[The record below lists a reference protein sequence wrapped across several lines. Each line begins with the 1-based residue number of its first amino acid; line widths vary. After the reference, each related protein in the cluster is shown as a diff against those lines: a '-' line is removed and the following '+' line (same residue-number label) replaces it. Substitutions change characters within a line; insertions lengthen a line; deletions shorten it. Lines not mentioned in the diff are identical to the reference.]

1 MSRILSPQIDV
12 VFKKMFADKNNIGL
26 SRNLLSKILGIEE
39 NDLQDIVVLNPE
51 LLPEEVDQKFSRL
64 DIRAKVAG
72 KNVNIEMQVQNK
84 DDYKSR
90 ALFYW
95 AQLFTSDFK
104 SGQLYSQIP
113 ETITINIVNFKLF
126 KKKSFHS
133 VFRVSD
139 VETGEIL
146 VRASSQWVLLDTL
159 KNRPLAITKRI
170 EWFDLIEDRA
180 VDTNFPK
187 LPTVDVPQIS
197 ISQIIRSD
205 DIDLNNHVNNAV
217 YPTWIFD
224 ALPSEFLSKHT
235 LTKIQIQYK
244 YPAKHG
250 DDIQVLTNVSDENT
264 TQHMIVGTEG
274 KEYARIVCQWQ

>member
-26 SRNLLSKILGIEE
+26 LRNLLSKILGIPE

-64 DIRAKVAG
+64 DIRAKVSG

-113 ETITINIVNFKLF
+113 ETITINIINFKLF
-126 KKKSFHS
+126 KKQGFHS

-139 VETGEIL
+139 VETGEMLSDKFRIDFVEL
-146 VRASSQWVLLDTL
+146 PKVSFSDDVRDELIQWMQFLKVKSEEDLKMLESRNISPTL
-159 KNRPLAITKRI
+159 KEAVETLERMSLDR
-170 EWFDLIEDRA
+170 DL
-180 VDTNFPK
+180 
-187 LPTVDVPQIS
+187 
-197 ISQIIRSD
+197 
-205 DIDLNNHVNNAV
+205 
-217 YPTWIFD
+217 
-224 ALPSEFLSKHT
+224 
-235 LTKIQIQYK
+235 
-244 YPAKHG
+244 
-250 DDIQVLTNVSDENT
+250 
-264 TQHMIVGTEG
+264 
-274 KEYARIVCQWQ
+274 RIVAEAREKAIRDELSALATAELRGEKIGIEKGRVEGEKLV

>member
-1 MSRILSPQIDV
+1 MEKYSKIFEVSSYECDV
-12 VFKKMFADKNNIGL
+12 NNQLRLRVLLNYFQDMADNHADKMGVGYHYCIQNGLGWIGGGYDIEINRLPKWGDKVLLKTWPSKTNIATAY
-26 SRNLLSKILGIEE
+26 RE
-39 NDLQDIVVLNPE
+39 
-51 LLPEEVDQKFSRL
+51 F
-64 DIRAKVAG
+64 
-72 KNVNIEMQVQNK
+72 EM
-84 DDYKSR
+84 
-90 ALFYW
+90 
-95 AQLFTSDFK
+95 
-104 SGQLYSQIP
+104 
-113 ETITINIVNFKLF
+113 
-126 KKKSFHS
+126 
-133 VFRVSD
+133 SD
-139 VETGEIL
+139 VKTGEIL
-146 VRASSQWVLLDTL
+146 VRASSQWVLLDTV

-217 YPTWIFD
+217 YPTWILD

-244 YPAKHG
+244 YPAKYG
-250 DDIQVLTNVSDENT
+250 DDIQVLTTVSEEKI

>member
-1 MSRILSPQIDV
+1 MEKYSKIFEVSSYECDV
-12 VFKKMFADKNNIGL
+12 NNQLRLRVLLNYFQDMADNHADKMGVGYHYCIQNGLGWIGGGYDIEINRLPKWGDKVLLKTWPSKTNIATAY
-26 SRNLLSKILGIEE
+26 RE
-39 NDLQDIVVLNPE
+39 
-51 LLPEEVDQKFSRL
+51 F
-64 DIRAKVAG
+64 
-72 KNVNIEMQVQNK
+72 EM
-84 DDYKSR
+84 
-90 ALFYW
+90 
-95 AQLFTSDFK
+95 
-104 SGQLYSQIP
+104 
-113 ETITINIVNFKLF
+113 
-126 KKKSFHS
+126 
-133 VFRVSD
+133 SD

-217 YPTWIFD
+217 YPTWILD